1 MASRCRSS
9 NYAHSARI
17 CAAQRVRASTRCR
30 QLSGRTDR
38 AAVPANICSPLHGVV
53 MQSDVEM
60 EVVNEFG
67 TEELHIRI
75 GGSSV
80 LLNAAEVDRLIEQL
94 GLLRCDLSPEV
105 DRDVS
110 REHRYAVEIRPLW
123 RTIAY
128 PM

>member
-1 MASRCRSS
+1 
-9 NYAHSARI
+9 
-17 CAAQRVRASTRCR
+17 
-30 QLSGRTDR
+30 
-38 AAVPANICSPLHGVV
+38 

-128 PM
+128 PMFDGVVVFLRHGGFGWTAFAIPSAAIGDLINLTAHAPFKPAQSQLTVN